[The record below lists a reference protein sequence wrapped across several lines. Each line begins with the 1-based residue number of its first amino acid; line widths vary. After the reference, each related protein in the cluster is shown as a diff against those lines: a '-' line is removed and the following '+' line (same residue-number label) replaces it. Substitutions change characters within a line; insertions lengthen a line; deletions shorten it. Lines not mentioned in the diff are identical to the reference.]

1 MKFDLHMHSRF
12 SPDSNTCPKDI
23 VERVLK
29 LGYSVIAITDH
40 DSNAEAFDWLVR
52 EKVIAPSG
60 LLSVEWAKQRGFPN
74 AVLRIIPGQEI
85 STATGHLLCIGAR
98 LKPSWGIDASTA
110 VEMIH
115 DQGGLAIAAHPFDH
129 RRAAYSEEEVESVRF
144 DAIEVFNGGAT
155 NQQVNE
161 LALAL
166 AARRG
171 LPGVANS
178 DGHTVNQIGRA
189 HSETEASQLW
199 DLARL
204 LENSIV
210 THTGKLEPRVV

>member
-52 EKVIAPSG
+52 EKVIAASG
-60 LLSVEWAKQRGFPN
+60 VLNAEWAIQRGFPD

-85 STATGHLLCIGAR
+85 STATGHLLCLGAR
-98 LKPSWGIDASTA
+98 LAPCWGIEASLA

-115 DQGGLAIAAHPFDH
+115 EQGGLAIAAHPFDR
-129 RRAAYSEEEVESVRF
+129 RRASYSEEEVESVPF

-166 AARRG
+166 AMRRG

-178 DGHTVNQIGRA
+178 DGHTVSQIGRA
-189 HSETEASQLW
+189 HSETEAPQPW

-204 LENSIV
+204 LENTIL
-210 THTGKLEPRVV
+210 THTGKVEPRVV